1 MANQHRL
8 GDSRHQHDTEQEV
21 DFASS
26 GQLRSKMADILTTS
40 YSDVHLCCST
50 IPVRNNKLNLWMV
63 SLPNSFYLL
72 ILALTVLIFG
82 SKRLLS
88 LVYSETL

>member
-1 MANQHRL
+1 
-8 GDSRHQHDTEQEV
+8 
-21 DFASS
+21 
-26 GQLRSKMADILTTS
+26 MADILTTS
-40 YSDVHLCCST
+40 YSDVHLCYST

-72 ILALTVLIFG
+72 VLALTVLIFG
-82 SKRLLS
+82 SKRLLR